1 MPKIIT
7 DSSYKDVKANDE
19 VISVDDVDE
28 ILDDGEYDFQEDIKI
43 QPINLKVTDNPYW
56 DADAAKRLIDKGRIR
71 SFITEDEVLY
81 SLNDLER
88 CVKEFEIFLDTLDI
102 FGIELIETN
111 ESILTT
117 GKYKEIKKDET
128 PVTATGKEKL
138 ERVSLKRVK

>member
-128 PVTATGKEKL
+128 PVTATGKGKNW
-138 ERVSLKRVK
+138 KG